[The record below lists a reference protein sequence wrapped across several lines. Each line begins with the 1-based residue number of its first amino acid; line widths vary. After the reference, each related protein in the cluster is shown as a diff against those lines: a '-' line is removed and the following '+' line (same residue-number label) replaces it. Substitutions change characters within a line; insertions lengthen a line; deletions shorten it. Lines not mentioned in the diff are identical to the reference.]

1 MGTYKRRRR
10 RRKKASVS
18 GNEAENREN
27 LRGEE
32 EIGSDSEIAEEEKR
46 LEKEYEELG
55 KELEKA
61 KIDLANKYMQ
71 IMQYDMQRP
80 EDKDETDYLSR
91 VNELQALVKEYES
104 ILQEKEKYEAL
115 LEEKWQEIN
124 SFSEKVQE
132 SRDKKMQ
139 EELFEEI
146 ESKKSYIHK
155 LNLELEKEIKIFQEE
170 KVLQEKLEEELKIQT
185 DILKDI
191 SKKFE
196 LLKENNKK
204 QEELLLSIEMILY
217 NRREKE

>member
-124 SFSEKVQE
+124 SFSERVQE